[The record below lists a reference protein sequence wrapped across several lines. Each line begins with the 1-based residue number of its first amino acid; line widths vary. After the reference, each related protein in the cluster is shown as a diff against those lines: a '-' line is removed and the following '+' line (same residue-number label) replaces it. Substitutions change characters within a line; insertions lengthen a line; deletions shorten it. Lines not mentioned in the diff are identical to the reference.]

1 MTFENWAFAL
11 LAAAAAGA
19 IYLTTPGGKRLA
31 ERLDLPTPA
40 RRKDRAPSEDQEY
53 LLRICDDDPRRVAR
67 LIDEARQH
75 NPGMTEAEA
84 YRKAIRKVFRARP
97 NSN

>member
-1 MTFENWAFAL
+1 LRVVHQGN
-11 LAAAAAGA
+11 
-19 IYLTTPGGKRLA
+19 
-31 ERLDLPTPA
+31 LPTPA

-84 YRKAIRKVFRARP
+84 YRKAIRKVLRARP